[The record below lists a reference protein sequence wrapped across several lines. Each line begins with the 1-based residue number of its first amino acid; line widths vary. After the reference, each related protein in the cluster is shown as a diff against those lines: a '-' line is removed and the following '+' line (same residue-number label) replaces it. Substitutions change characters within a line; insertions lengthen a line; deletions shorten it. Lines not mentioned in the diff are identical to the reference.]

1 MDYETIQKKYN
12 IHEKKNLV
20 NQIQELSDLEQIEI
34 FKMIKDETNHYT
46 ENLNGIFIN
55 INILSDNLLNKIENF
70 LNYCNKQ
77 NIELEKKENFLNK
90 HKIEIYGNNNT

>member
-1 MDYETIQKKYN
+1 MDFEIIKKKYN

-20 NQIQELSDLEQIEI
+20 NQIQQLSNLEQIEI
-34 FKMIKDETNHYT
+34 FKMIKEETNHYT

-55 INILSDNLLNKIENF
+55 VNILSDNLLNKIENF

-90 HKIEIYGNNNT
+90 QKIEIYGNNNS

>member
-1 MDYETIQKKYN
+1 MDSDIIKKKYN

-20 NQIQELSDLEQIEI
+20 NQIQNLSKLEKIEI
-34 FKMIKDETNHYT
+34 FKMIKEETKHYT

-55 INILSDNLLNKIENF
+55 VNILSDNLLNKIEDF

-77 NIELEKKENFLNK
+77 NIELQKKENFLNK
-90 HKIEIYGNNNT
+90 QKIEIYGNNAI